1 MVIFHSYV
9 SLPEG
14 IYLYNMKIAISGYPT
29 KIVSPQKLTT
39 FAYPILGHCYP
50 NFLWIQVFFE
60 GPLTSPMEVGIAFGR
75 ETTFVCDGISPILS
89 LVDDI
94 GLSEDYGQ
102 TKSDV

>member
-1 MVIFHSYV
+1 
-9 SLPEG
+9 
-14 IYLYNMKIAISGYPT
+14 
-29 KIVSPQKLTT
+29 
-39 FAYPILGHCYP
+39 
-50 NFLWIQVFFE
+50 
-60 GPLTSPMEVGIAFGR
+60 MEVGIAFGR